1 MLKMF
6 TSEFFQPFKLTPEHF
21 ILKINFIN
29 KEYKNS
35 RLSRI
40 KKWKRKRKLNIKN
53 IIIFLSFPIYMKDK
67 VERVSGTMVGVRLE
81 GRPN

>member
-1 MLKMF
+1 MF
-6 TSEFFQPFKLTPEHF
+6 TSEFFQPFKLTPEQF

-53 IIIFLSFPIYMKDK
+53 IIIFYHFQFI
-67 VERVSGTMVGVRLE
+67 
-81 GRPN
+81 